1 MRQSNDAFTRMRRL
15 REALLQTLHSQ
26 PRRLA
31 RAQAWQPALD
41 LIASEDAYLVRLDV
55 PGVKREQVQ
64 ASLEDGV
71 LRVRGAAERAPGLEG
86 AQQLR
91 LERVVGPFARSV
103 RLPADADS
111 AQVSARLESG
121 VLTIRVGRRPRSSS
135 RIDIEIV

>member
-71 LRVRGAAERAPGLEG
+71 LRVRGTVERAPGLEG

-91 LERVVGPFARSV
+91 LERVVGPYRALGATDGGCRQRTGQRATGKRSV
-103 RLPADADS
+103 DHT
-111 AQVSARLESG
+111 SG
-121 VLTIRVGRRPRSSS
+121 ATAPEQFTYRY
-135 RIDIEIV
+135 